1 MLKHFRQKLAVF
13 LALLFILMPF
23 TTITQHVNA
32 DDASTGNRIWVAPDY
47 SQVLGNAFFSKG
59 QNTQVSNNF
68 TFYWNDIAKYGNPNK
83 QIIYGQDPSGN
94 DNAVAGNSGMKVA
107 SFLHTMQAYS
117 YLNSAAPAFS
127 SVNSFWAGL
136 KNWWNNVQVDTGRG
150 VGAIINPLSGLSS
163 FLMNIGTALDTGA
176 TSIIN
181 TVQGWFK
188 GFNPAQWLGLT
199 KGGSGF
205 LHDTLTSIAEGI
217 GLTSQNLI
225 WIRNIVLSFLIFGLA
240 FTAIRETSKHKLQV
254 NQWRESTSKLKNY
267 ALRIFI
273 SFSIIP
279 ISLMLPSVWNEVET
293 LFTNGTV
300 EAGKSVTNDMFLYSQ
315 GWANHNFKVPDAYR
329 SKFNNVSSTDAIGS
343 FASQDMSGFVKA
355 VNSEVGAPSF
365 DKMLDMYESNASY
378 TANDYSNYISS
389 NPSLSLPASK
399 LAEGYGLLSNF
410 NGSTLRQK
418 NTPGAYWVSQ
428 VNKGTT
434 SYVAS
439 QVLWQNL
446 SSYTYGNP
454 ATSYYQSESKTVNYF
469 GGDGSDADEN
479 AADSSIYFND
489 SNTNNLMGPQ
499 QPQMSAVDGY
509 KTVNDKKSITS
520 AQFPASLMPTGKT
533 VQGNVSNA
541 MILAGLNYA
550 QGGGASQVSQFNNQ
564 SMIFLL
570 SSGLD
575 SKGLIFANAAPAKTD
590 SVDKYQNSN
599 SANLTRWKSVTL
611 PAKNATAQEMNLNI
625 AKGSRSARGWIMA
638 FALIAIIREPML
650 LGIWKI
656 ISNFGSALA
665 LGRLKGAVSYIAFSI
680 AVPMTLFLPKFIG
693 DVVTLTSI
701 GFNRAVLGGMA
712 DKFGSNTTG
721 GVIVADII
729 GVFAMIIPII
739 IFCWPSVR
747 LEKRKHKAAIITA
760 LIGLPLR
767 YAESLEKVM
776 VRAEQNIRGR
786 HRPNVFKQ
794 AMYDTKSKQDFNN
807 PFATIKDDAQAVGA
821 GALKVGAGVA
831 VAAATGG
838 AGAGIAAQ
846 IMADGGAVERVAS
859 NVKALPLSGEGE
871 GDLINSSVL
880 GNTPPNL
887 NNQTPRQAMDD
898 REALNQVQDNIN
910 QDEYLRNV
918 PVEDLGDTEIN
929 DPATEPQQDYANDES
944 QVDDYS
950 NSSRQ
955 QDEFGRYSN
964 PEEQNDEEPKTNSSE
979 FNDLRDLTEDD
990 HDRIATQT
998 TENTTLHKEA
1008 NTSFAKGMEA
1018 ESIKDA
1024 IKDSMEDVAE
1034 TGTLKATLQGVA
1046 GKAYSGI
1053 TGKTIDDAHNR
1064 RADVKRQLARQNASE
1079 QAALYNIDMSKF
1091 DMTTPAGLVE
1101 FSKEIKQARENLRS
1115 EAENYMNIA
1124 RKAGWQENPALS
1136 AEENRN
1142 SMKDFLS
1149 NHSQELKIDTT
1160 AMNRIFSLAK
1170 NDSTLYENLTK
1181 NVASM
1186 NEKFMEQSTAQK
1198 FNTLKNAVKETDKT
1212 ALLDAVKNIRDGGN
1226 ASSKTANTHL
1236 EGRNYRNTLSDAS
1249 IDENTYTMEQLRQQM
1264 IRQAKEHRKNN

>member
-1 MLKHFRQKLAVF
+1 MLKHFKQKLAVF

-23 TTITQHVNA
+23 GTITQSVNA

-83 QIIYGQDPSGN
+83 QVIYGQDPSGN

-150 VGAIINPLSGLSS
+150 IGAVINPLSGLSS

-205 LHDTLTSIAEGI
+205 LHDTLTSISEGM

-240 FTAIRETSKHKLQV
+240 FTAIRETSKYKLQV

-279 ISLMLPSVWNEVET
+279 ISLMLPSVWSEVET

-315 GWANHNFKVPDAYR
+315 GWANHNFKVPESYR
-329 SKFNNVSSTDAIGS
+329 SKFNNVSNTDAIGS

-439 QVLWQNL
+439 QVLWHNL
-446 SSYTYGNP
+446 ASYTYGNP

-541 MILAGLNYA
+541 MVLAGLNYA

-767 YAESLEKVM
+767 YAESLEKAM
-776 VRAEQNIRGR
+776 TRAEQNIRGR

-794 AMYDTKSKQDFNN
+794 AMYDTNSKQDFNN

-846 IMADGGAVERVAS
+846 IMADGAAVDKVAS
-859 NVKALPLSGEGE
+859 NVKALPVGGAQ
-871 GDLINSSVL
+871 GDLTNPTVL
-880 GNTPPNL
+880 GNTPPNP
-887 NNQTPRQAMDD
+887 NDQAPTQVIDD
-898 REALNQVQDNIN
+898 HEAVSQIQDNVS
-910 QDEYLRNV
+910 QDDYLRKETF
-918 PVEDLGDTEIN
+918 EDIRDNEDTNINDTESA
-929 DPATEPQQDYANDES
+929 DFDTKAQP
-944 QVDDYS
+944 DYS
-950 NSSRQ
+950 H
-955 QDEFGRYSN
+955 D
-964 PEEQNDEEPKTNSSE
+964 EPKTNSSE
-979 FNDLRDLTEDD
+979 LNDLRDLTEED
-990 HDRIATQT
+990 HDRIASQT

-1008 NTSFAKGMEA
+1008 NTSFTRGMEA

-1024 IKDSMEDVAE
+1024 IKDSMEDVAA

-1053 TGKTIDDAHNR
+1053 TGKGIDDANNQ

-1079 QAALYNIDMSKF
+1079 QAALYNVDMSKF

-1115 EAENYMNIA
+1115 EAENYMNLA
-1124 RKAGWQENPALS
+1124 TKAGWKSDPSLS
-1136 AEENRN
+1136 ADENRN
-1142 SMKDFLS
+1142 SMREFLS
-1149 NHSQELKIDTT
+1149 SHSQELSIDTN

-1170 NDSTLYENLTK
+1170 TDNVLYENLTK
-1181 NVASM
+1181 NVVSM

-1198 FNTLKNAVKETDKT
+1198 FNTLKNAVKETDKSD
-1212 ALLDAVKNIRDGGN
+1212 LLNAFKNIRDGGN
-1226 ASSKTANTHL
+1226 TSNNTGNTHL
-1236 EGRNYRNTLSDAS
+1236 ESRNNRNTLSNAS

-1264 IRQAKEHRKNN
+1264 IRQAKEQRNNN